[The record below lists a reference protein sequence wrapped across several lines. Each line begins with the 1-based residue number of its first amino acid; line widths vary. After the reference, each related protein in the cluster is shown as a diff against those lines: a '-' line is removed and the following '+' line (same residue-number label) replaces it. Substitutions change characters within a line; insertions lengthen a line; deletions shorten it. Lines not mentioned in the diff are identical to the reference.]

1 MGEMEGEDGS
11 GETQIMTGSGMGGG
25 LGGLKIGESEFGGM
39 GMGRGPLTGEM
50 VGRPEAGGGVEKK
63 SCVKIW
69 V

>member
-1 MGEMEGEDGS
+1 
-11 GETQIMTGSGMGGG
+11 MTGSGMGGG